1 MATISKAG
9 ELSQGFSAKNPNT
22 YAQKTRTPY
31 GKELE
36 LAVRELVNNDISAC
50 SRACVLLYK
59 NHCTKESNISQGIQ
73 TKESLGFTHIDR
85 GGMTRM
91 ATTALR
97 NGSISTLDFEFLTA
111 PIDRCGTRI
120 GKYHSQ
126 LHSLVTGHG
135 AQSPPPTSEDI
146 EKYLSGK

>member
-9 ELSQGFSAKNPNT
+9 ELSQGFSAKTPT
-22 YAQKTRTPY
+22 ASIQKTRTPY

-59 NHCTKESNISQGIQ
+59 NHCIKEDTIASGGVVS
-73 TKESLGFTHIDR
+73 TSLGFTHIDK

-91 ATTALR
+91 AFDAIR
-97 NGSISTLDFEFLTA
+97 SGSISQKDFAFLTA

-120 GKYHSQ
+120 GKYHAQ
-126 LHSLVTGHG
+126 LHILVGGGDG
-135 AQSPPPTSEDI
+135 AQSKPSIEDI
-146 EKYLSGK
+146 EKYLSAK